1 MMETAG
7 SPVALPS
14 LENITQRGL
23 ATTDHYF
30 CILVIAAWG
39 AQDKSQLG
47 ITAAYFCFC
56 LSVRNLVPEELDLV
70 PD

>member
-47 ITAAYFCFC
+47 ITAAYFCFWF
-56 LSVRNLVPEELDLV
+56 LLETILRLVFNTIG
-70 PD
+70 